1 MEISGLEGLCIQ
13 CLISNDDLLYPCVC
27 SGREAAP
34 ETLM

>member
-1 MEISGLEGLCIQ
+1 MEISGLEGLSIR
-13 CLISNDDLLYPCVC
+13 CLIFNDDLLYPCVC